1 MGATS
6 KMRRTVLS
14 EKWQKAIQSAARTSD
29 IVAAARE
36 FVSSWTP
43 EQIASLPAECRPGEM
58 NNAHDVADYA
68 FTLVSKQCADE
79 DQPPALNAMAS
90 FFAAASIRLSEI
102 SAPKDY
108 TLRRPL
114 KS

>member
-1 MGATS
+1 M
-6 KMRRTVLS
+6 LS
-14 EKWQKAIQSAARTSD
+14 DKWQKIIASAARKSD
-29 IVAAARE
+29 VVAAARD
-36 FVSSWTP
+36 FLSTWTP
-43 EQIASLPAECRPGEM
+43 EQIAALPAECRPGEM
-58 NNAHDVADYA
+58 NEPHDVADYA

-108 TLRRPL
+108 ELRRPL